1 MIGMITIDLK
11 AENHEKEMIQDQ
23 NLMDIDIKPEVEKIN
38 FRDIKDFPALYFLCN
53 LSMILMYGDYVVFS
67 NNTQTVLDRKFGVT
81 KGPISGFIY
90 TIPLYVGLPLL
101 PILGK
106 ITDKIG
112 RRGEANVLSGIIGKA
127 LLNI

>member
-1 MIGMITIDLK
+1 M
-11 AENHEKEMIQDQ
+11 
-23 NLMDIDIKPEVEKIN
+23 
-38 FRDIKDFPALYFLCN
+38 
-53 LSMILMYGDYVVFS
+53 
-67 NNTQTVLDRKFGVT
+67 LDRKFGVT

-112 RRGEANVLSGIIGKA
+112 RRGEANVLSGIIAVFSFSWFLWVPCEDHNCNPVLYIIPLILSGIGLSFFNCFVWPAIA
-127 LLNI
+127 LSVKRE

>member
-1 MIGMITIDLK
+1 M
-11 AENHEKEMIQDQ
+11 E
-23 NLMDIDIKPEVEKIN
+23 IDIKPEVEKIN

-106 ITDKIG
+106 ITDRIG
-112 RRGEANVLSGIIGKA
+112 RRGEANVLSGIIG
-127 LLNI
+127 NFFNTGI